1 MRQLLSPLALCAA
14 AALSAGSLAAQAP
27 AEFDPADFGKII
39 IQPRQS
45 AGGAGIVFEQ
55 AIGDYQNEPIITY
68 GENSPIVRL
77 GKPIG
82 RLDMLFE
89 GGKTG
94 FCTAFIVDDMHIVTN
109 HHCIPGMDGDP
120 SGATSGVQAAQFVA
134 GFIKPGNS
142 QGVDRFTVS
151 PQIVETSRELDYTVL
166 RVFGNPSTKYGR
178 LELAA
183 ADPEDS
189 EFLWII
195 GHPQGQSQH
204 ISREGCAAAIPA
216 ISDEGKLMHSCDTL
230 GGNSGSPVIRL
241 SDKRVIGLH
250 HAGDSRTGF
259 NMAIPMT
266 RILAQS
272 RVLHDAAAAATAVPV
287 AQPAVRQPAPQP
299 QPQPA
304 VAPKPAVVAPSPGDS
319 CTALWAEAKTIGC
332 AGYEAYVS
340 ECGGHLFATMASRLI
355 ERECAVPAVAPPQS
369 GGPRLTVKAGGG
381 GDYTGIQA
389 AIAAAE
395 PGMRIEV
402 HPGTYTQGLDVTKP
416 VEIVGIGNR
425 ADIVLRV
432 AEDNA
437 VRWTAESGRIA
448 NLTILQD
455 GGQYFGFHIAAGS
468 VVLEDSELS
477 SRGLAVMAVRGNE
490 GATIRRN
497 VIRDGAQG
505 GIFLF
510 EGGRALIED
519 NEIFGHALGGIEVK
533 EGADPIVRGNT
544 LRDGAGSGLFVN
556 DGGRGR
562 YEGNQIFNNAL
573 ANVEVKGA
581 DDPLITGNVVRNGLQ
596 GGIMVSDGAS
606 ARIENNTVFAN
617 AYAGLEIKSGA
628 NPTVWRNEFRDGAQ
642 SAIYVHEGGKGVIED
657 NDIHHNAFYGI
668 SVKGKSEPIV
678 RENRIYGNSYEAI
691 RVREGAAGTYEDNDL
706 SGNAAGAFR
715 IEEDAGA
722 LIRRGNKE

>member
-1 MRQLLSPLALCAA
+1 MRPLFAALV
-14 AALSAGSLAAQAP
+14 LSAGVTLWAGGAVAQAP

-45 AGGAGIVFEQ
+45 AGSTGLVFEQ

-89 GGKTG
+89 GDKTG
-94 FCTAFIVDDMHIVTN
+94 FCTAFIVDDQHIVTN
-109 HHCIPGMDGDP
+109 HHCIPGMGGDP
-120 SGATSGVQAAQFVA
+120 SGAVSGVLAAQFVA

-166 RVFGNPSTKYGR
+166 RVFGNPSTKYGK

-216 ISDEGKLMHSCDTL
+216 ISAEGKLMHSCDTL

-272 RVLHDAAAAATAVPV
+272 RVLRDASGEQPAARPV
-287 AQPAVRQPAPQP
+287 AQQQASRAVGQAPGPA
-299 QPQPA
+299 A
-304 VAPKPAVVAPSPGDS
+304 VAPATGDS
-319 CTALWAEAKTIGC
+319 CLALWTEAKIIGC
-332 AGYEAYVS
+332 AGYETYVA
-340 ECGGHLFATMASRLI
+340 ECGDHTFASMAQRVI
-355 ERECAVPAVAPPQS
+355 QRECSVPSRAPVES
-369 GGPRLTVKAGGG
+369 DMRALTVKAGGG
-381 GDYTGIQA
+381 GDYSSVQA
-389 AIAAAE
+389 AIAAAQ

-402 HPGTYTQGLDVTKP
+402 YPGTYTEGLDVTKP

-425 ADIVLRV
+425 ADIVIKA

-448 NLTILQD
+448 NMTLIQD
-455 GGQYFGFHIAAGS
+455 GGTYFGFHIAAGS
-468 VVLEDSELS
+468 VIVEDNDITSK
-477 SRGLAVMAVRGNE
+477 GLAVMAVRANE

-497 VIRDGAQG
+497 VIHDGAQG

-510 EGGRALIED
+510 EEGKALIED
-519 NEIFGHALGGIEVK
+519 NALFGHSLGAIEVK

-544 LRDGAGSGLFVN
+544 MRDGGGSGLFVN
-556 DGGRGR
+556 LGGKGR
-562 YEGNQIFNNAL
+562 YEGNTIFNNAL
-573 ANVEVKGA
+573 ANIEVKA
-581 DDPLITGNVVRNGLQ
+581 ANDPLITGNIVRNSQQ
-596 GGIMVSDGAS
+596 GGIMVSDGAT
-606 ARIENNTVFAN
+606 ARIENNTVYAN
-617 AYAGLEIKSGA
+617 TFSGLEITTGA
-628 NPTVWRNEFRDGAQ
+628 NPTVRNNEFRDGAQ
-642 SAIYVHEGGKGVIED
+642 SAIYIHSGGKGVIEN

-668 SVKGKSEPIV
+668 SVKGDSAPIV
-678 RENRIYGNSYEAI
+678 RANRIHGNSYEAI
-691 RVREGAAGTYEDNDL
+691 RVREGGGGTYEDNDL
-706 SGNAAGAFR
+706 SANAAGAFR
-715 IEEDAGA
+715 IEAGA
-722 LIRRGNKE
+722 GSVIRRGNKE

>member
-1 MRQLLSPLALCAA
+1 MRTLFSAIALGAAILST
-14 AALSAGSLAAQAP
+14 GAAQAQTP
-27 AEFDPADFGKII
+27 AEFDPDDFGKII
-39 IQPRQS
+39 IQPRQAAGA
-45 AGGAGIVFEQ
+45 AGGLVFEQ

-94 FCTAFIVDDMHIVTN
+94 FCTAFIVDDQHIVTN

-166 RVFGNPSTKYGR
+166 RVFGNPSTKYGK

-241 SDKRVIGLH
+241 TDKRVIGLH

-266 RILAQS
+266 RILATS
-272 RVLHDAAAAATAVPV
+272 RVLKDASGTQPAQQPV
-287 AQPAVRQPAPQP
+287 AQQQTPTPRPVETE
-299 QPQPA
+299 
-304 VAPKPAVVAPSPGDS
+304 PKPVAVTPSTGDS
-319 CTALWAEAKTIGC
+319 CMALWSEAKIIGC

-340 ECGGHLFATMASRLI
+340 ECGDHTFAGMAQRVI
-355 ERECAVPAVAPPQS
+355 QRECSVPTRAPVESDVPT
-369 GGPRLTVKAGGG
+369 LTVKAGGG
-381 GDYTGIQA
+381 GDHSSIQQAVVA
-389 AIAAAE
+389 AQ

-402 HPGTYTQGLDVTKP
+402 HPGIYTEGLDVTKP
-416 VEIVGIGNR
+416 VEIVGVGNR
-425 ADIVLRV
+425 ADIVV
-432 AEDNA
+432 KVTEDNA

-448 NLTILQD
+448 NMTIIQD
-455 GGQYFGFHIAAGS
+455 GGKFFGFHIAAGS
-468 VVLEDSELS
+468 VIVEDSDLTS
-477 SRGLAVMAVRGNE
+477 KGLAVMAIRSNE

-497 VIRDGAQG
+497 VIHDGAQG
-505 GIFLF
+505 GLFLF
-510 EGGRALIED
+510 ENGKALIED
-519 NEIFGHALGGIEVK
+519 NEFFGHALGAIEVK

-544 LRDGAGSGLFVN
+544 LRDGGGSGIFVN
-556 DGGRGR
+556 ADGKGR
-562 YEGNQIFNNAL
+562 YENNTVFNNAL
-573 ANVEVKGA
+573 ANIEVKA
-581 DDPLITGNVVRNGLQ
+581 ANDPLISGNIVRNSQQ
-596 GGIMVSDGAS
+596 GGIMISDGAT

-617 AYAGLEIKSGA
+617 TFAGLEIKSGA
-628 NPTVWRNEFRDGAQ
+628 NPTVWNNEFRDGAQ
-642 SAIYVHEGGKGVIED
+642 SAIYIHEEGKGVIEN

-668 SVKGKSEPIV
+668 SVKGNSTPIV
-678 RENRIYGNSYEAI
+678 RENKIHGNSYEAI
-691 RVREGAAGTYEDNDL
+691 RVREGAGGTYEDNDL
-706 SGNAAGAFR
+706 SANAAGAFR
-715 IEEDAGA
+715 IEEDAGNV
-722 LIRRGNKE
+722 IRRGNKE

>member
-1 MRQLLSPLALCAA
+1 MRQLFSAL
-14 AALSAGSLAAQAP
+14 ALSAGAALVTGGAAAQAP

-45 AGGAGIVFEQ
+45 AGSNGLVFEQ

-94 FCTAFIVDDMHIVTN
+94 FCTAFIVDDQHIVTN

-166 RVFGNPSTKYGR
+166 RVFGNPSTKYGK

-216 ISDEGKLMHSCDTL
+216 ISAEGKLMHSCDTL

-266 RILAQS
+266 RILAES
-272 RVLHDAAAAATAVPV
+272 RVLRDGSGN
-287 AQPAVRQPAPQP
+287 QPAPQP
-299 QPQPA
+299 VAQQQTPRPVEQQPRPVA
-304 VAPKPAVVAPSPGDS
+304 VTPSTGDS
-319 CTALWAEAKTIGC
+319 CMALWSEAKIIGC
-332 AGYEAYVS
+332 AGYETYVS
-340 ECGGHLFATMASRLI
+340 ECGDHTFASMAQRVI
-355 ERECAVPAVAPPQS
+355 QRECAVPTRAPVESDVPT
-369 GGPRLTVKAGGG
+369 LTVKAGGG
-381 GDYTGIQA
+381 GDHSSIQA
-389 AIAAAE
+389 AIASAQ

-402 HPGTYTQGLDVTKP
+402 YPGTYTEGLDVTKP

-425 ADIVLRV
+425 ADIVIK
-432 AEDNA
+432 ASEDNA
-437 VRWTAESGRIA
+437 VRWTAESGRIT
-448 NLTILQD
+448 NMTIIQD
-455 GGQYFGFHIAAGS
+455 GGKYFGFHIAAGS
-468 VVLEDSELS
+468 VIVEDNDITSK
-477 SRGLAVMAVRGNE
+477 GLAVMAVRSNE

-497 VIRDGAQG
+497 VIHDGAQG

-510 EGGRALIED
+510 EEGKALIED
-519 NEIFGHALGGIEVK
+519 NELFGHSLGAIEVK

-544 LRDGAGSGLFVN
+544 LRDGGGSGLFVN
-556 DGGRGR
+556 EGGKGR
-562 YEGNQIFNNAL
+562 YEDNTIFNNAL
-573 ANVEVKGA
+573 ANIEVKA
-581 DDPLITGNVVRNGLQ
+581 ANDPLITGNIVRNSQQ
-596 GGIMVSDGAS
+596 GGIMVSDGAT

-617 AYAGLEIKSGA
+617 TFAGLEIKSGA
-628 NPTVWRNEFRDGAQ
+628 NPTVWNNEFRDGAQ
-642 SAIYVHEGGKGVIED
+642 SAIYIHEEGKGVIEN

-668 SVKGKSEPIV
+668 SVKGKSTPIV
-678 RENRIYGNSYEAI
+678 RENKIHGNSYEAI
-691 RVREGAAGTYEDNDL
+691 RVREGGGGTYEDNDL
-706 SGNAAGAFR
+706 SANAAGAFR
-715 IEEDAGA
+715 IEEDAGNV
-722 LIRRGNKE
+722 IRRGNKE